1 MLSSGREGSKGGGR
15 QISCSCARTF
25 CEELPTD
32 LNGQTAGIKSRY
44 LGVEEIVEG
53 WQGTEGGM
61 VGGKVREG
69 ERCDQF

>member
-1 MLSSGREGSKGGGR
+1 MFVGTHAG
-15 QISCSCARTF
+15 